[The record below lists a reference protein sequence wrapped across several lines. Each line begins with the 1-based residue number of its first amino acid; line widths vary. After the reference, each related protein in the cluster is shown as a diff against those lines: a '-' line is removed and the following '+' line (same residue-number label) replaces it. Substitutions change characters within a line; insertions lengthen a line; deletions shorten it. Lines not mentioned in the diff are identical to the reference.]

1 MSHHPRRIIPLLAF
15 VTGGVLAACSDVPS
29 SGPPPATLLGPA
41 VSSADAAFVGR
52 ISFTEPD
59 VVFPPVDAPCLN
71 LGEPLTI
78 TGTISGWY
86 QLTQTS
92 GGHQHWTEHD
102 DFTGLTASG
111 GGHTWSAGPG
121 AHEIWSENLP
131 ATEAGYGESAF
142 NIIHEGR
149 SPFVGP
155 DGATAFIFVHRIH
168 WVVTPG
174 LELVVDNLSGLTVKC
189 IGNQD

>member
-1 MSHHPRRIIPLLAF
+1 MSHHQRRIIALLAL
-15 VTGGVLAACSDVPS
+15 VAGGLLAACSDVPS
-29 SGPPPATLLGPA
+29 NGQPATLLAPA
-41 VSSADAAFVGR
+41 VPSADAAFVGR
-52 ISFTEPD
+52 ISFMEPG

-86 QLTQTS
+86 QLTETS
-92 GGHQHWTEHD
+92 RGHQHWTEYD

-111 GGHTWSAGPG
+111 GGQTWAAGPG

-131 ATEAGYGESAF
+131 ATNDDYGESAYD
-142 NIIHEGR
+142 IVHEGR

-155 DGATAFIFVHRIH
+155 DGTTAFIFVHRIH
-168 WVVTPG
+168 QVLTPG
-174 LELVVDNLSGLTVKC
+174 LELVVNNLSGLTVQC
-189 IGNQD
+189 VGI